1 MEVSSGRFGW
11 ILPESSGTEIS
22 ISLSS
27 EDPFLSGAATRFQPP
42 RPASRERTTLPSS
55 PRGRL
60 RGRVGAAV

>member
-27 EDPFLSGAATRFQPP
+27 EDPFLSGAATL
-42 RPASRERTTLPSS
+42 PAPEANLTRTDYTSQ
-55 PRGRL
+55 
-60 RGRVGAAV
+60 